1 MFSGASTDK
10 LVAWSGLLSAWR
22 VKGMIFPHRQGEPA
36 QLASTALGIPLAS
49 VQEFI
54 LLTYSP

>member
-36 QLASTALGIPLAS
+36 QLASTALGIPLTS
-49 VQEFI
+49 VQ
-54 LLTYSP
+54 